1 MASVDEFEDEDG
13 TEFDRHERGRRHV
26 EIIRISVESKPTQ
39 KSMTLLSLVF
49 YAVET
54 ERNEVD
60 SNMCMTPI
68 LLFRKMARAVFGCPL
83 HILSYITA

>member
-1 MASVDEFEDEDG
+1 MVSVDEFEDEDG

-49 YAVET
+49 CSRDREKRGGLEYVHDT
-54 ERNEVD
+54 DTFV
-60 SNMCMTPI
+60 
-68 LLFRKMARAVFGCPL
+68 
-83 HILSYITA
+83 